1 MVKRYYEGDPSIGE
15 NPGYLMTP
23 DERKASAQ
31 DRTRMKPSTKEEQ
44 NKQGGEMALYSRE
57 MKKKYGL

>member
-1 MVKRYYEGDPSIGE
+1 MVKRYYEGDPNIGE
-15 NPGYLMTP
+15 KPGYLMTP